1 MELSIRDW
9 MMVIGVLLLLAVVLD
24 GLRRAQKER
33 RNQVRLSRNAKR
45 MQKKKHQ
52 EDEADEHSFAELPKG
67 GARVIGS
74 RDESVAN
81 QAAMEEFIP
90 DVYEQS
96 VVETKEA
103 TETIENSEATI
114 IDDEAI
120 TKVDAS
126 DDVSADSSNVG
137 AVEVVENEA
146 IAEGE
151 SFSAIDDSESTITE
165 ESSDLLFDEPVFD
178 YEAKAKKAKKQSN
191 KKGKN
196 SAKAM
201 IKEALRSVNASD
213 DVDEV
218 EPEAEQLDIPLDDN
232 ETVEQEIDDIIVLH
246 AMAAKDQPFKGRELQ
261 ELLLACDCRFGKM
274 DIFHRFENGDT
285 GAEQFSIVNMVEP
298 GTFDLDDIENF
309 STPGVSFFMRLPGP
323 QEPHEAL
330 TCMVETA
337 RCLVK
342 NLQGNLKDEQRSTL
356 TDQTVEHYRDRINA
370 HKKRQL
376 MK

>member
-52 EDEADEHSFAELPKG
+52 EDEVGEHSFAELPKG

-74 RDESVAN
+74 RDESLAN
-81 QAAMEEFIP
+81 QAAMEESIP

-96 VVETKEA
+96 VVETEEA
-103 TETIENSEATI
+103 TEDIDSPEATI

-120 TKVDAS
+120 TKVDAI
-126 DDVSADSSNVG
+126 ADSSNVDT
-137 AVEVVENEA
+137 VEMVKDEA
-146 IAEGE
+146 ITEGE
-151 SFSAIDDSESTITE
+151 SFSAIDDSEPAITE

-196 SAKAM
+196 SAKFM
-201 IKEALRSVNASD
+201 IKEALRSGNASD
-213 DVDEV
+213 TDEV
-218 EPEAEQLDIPLDDN
+218 ELEAEQLDMSLDDKA
-232 ETVEQEIDDIIVLH
+232 VDQEIDDIIVLH

-337 RCLVK
+337 RCLVN